1 MIDGSI
7 GNEHSCTTC
16 SLDSTNANK
25 EESLEVNHDDDD
37 DDDDEGYNS
46 CDHDQSQF

>member
-7 GNEHSCTTC
+7 GNEHSCTTF

-25 EESLEVNHDDDD
+25 EESPEVNHDDDNYD
-37 DDDDEGYNS
+37 YSS
-46 CDHDQSQF
+46 CDHDQSQFGS